1 MRQIIKWTAAL
12 LIFVCF
18 VSIVDLAADRKE
30 LHDSLIRLHVV
41 GASDG
46 AEDQSVKLRVRDA
59 VTAWLQTELEGIHN
73 ADQARDYLRHHLSQI
88 ETIANETLTNAGVS
102 HRATVSFLEEEFPIR
117 EYETFTLPSGV
128 YHSLRIRIGE
138 AAGKNWWC
146 VVFPTLCLGATSAEM
161 KDTAVSAGFDENLAD
176 TLTVEDGY
184 ELRFFLLD
192 CLGMLENF
200 FHLE

>member
-46 AEDQSVKLRVRDA
+46 ESDQAVKLQVRDT
-59 VTAWLQTELEGIHN
+59 VTVWLQGELNGIHN
-73 ADQARDYLRHHLSQI
+73 AAQARDYLRDHLAQI
-88 ETIANETLTNAGVS
+88 EKVANETLADAGVDQQ
-102 HRATVSFLEEEFPIR
+102 ATVSFLEEEFPVR

-161 KDTAVSAGFDENLAD
+161 KDTAVSAGFDEDLAD
-176 TLTVEDGY
+176 TLSGEDGY